1 MNFSFNLIVAD
12 PFLTPTI
19 KVKKILHI
27 LEVAR
32 MIDEDPLM
40 WAIIWINHNQLFSKA
55 VDNVLSYVKVAER
68 QTECHE
74 DAETMIVFYAS
85 HFSSPGK
92 RIVVWCD
99 DADDMELLLHH
110 QVHISG
116 MICMDMG
123 LSSKNYRKIIDI
135 KKLPEALSCN

>member
-1 MNFSFNLIVAD
+1 MYLFFSA
-12 PFLTPTI
+12 TI
-19 KVKKILHI
+19 KVKNN
-27 LEVAR
+27 
-32 MIDEDPLM
+32 P
-40 WAIIWINHNQLFSKA
+40 
-55 VDNVLSYVKVAER
+55 SYVTSCENNRSGSISVSYYLNKPWSVIFYGSR
-68 QTECHE
+68 QCAILCQGSRATNGMPWT
-74 DAETMIVFYAS
+74 AGTMIVFYAS

-123 LSSKNYRKIIDI
+123 LSSKNYRWIIDI
-135 KKLPEALSCN
+135 ILLPEALPCN